1 MGFRIGPWTE
11 PRPGG
16 DRMVAAL
23 YAAAFLLLVVS
34 VLASGTPAD
43 GLPVLALGLVYVV
56 IATVGFAWV
65 ERGNAP
71 GRVVAYFAIQFLLGV
86 AVFLL
91 AHSFQGQTAGM
102 FLLLLLIGR
111 SVQVLPPPW
120 APVVYLPVGAVLMGH
135 GLLMDPTVAWGL
147 AARDAA
153 SMLVAT
159 VITVVVSR
167 IAANERRARSDL
179 AAANERLQT
188 YAAQAEAL
196 ATTQERNRLAR
207 EIHDTL
213 AQGFTGIALQLEAV
227 DSALA
232 GGRLDVA
239 AQRLGQ
245 AQSLAREGLAEARRS
260 VQALRPRALEQQ
272 SLPEAL
278 PDAVRGLTAG
288 SALVVRVET
297 PDDAPA
303 LAPDIES
310 DLLRIA
316 QEAVTNVVKHAD
328 ASTLAVR
335 LGWDGEC
342 LELRVRDDGRGLTTA
357 TSDAAEPSGF
367 GLTAMRERIERHGG
381 TLRVSSIPG
390 AGSEVVAAINGPLA
404 ARG

>member
-1 MGFRIGPWTE
+1 
-11 PRPGG
+11 
-16 DRMVAAL
+16 MVAAL

-34 VLASGTPAD
+34 ALASGTPAD
-43 GLPVLALGLVYVV
+43 GLPVLALGLVYVLL
-56 IATVGFAWV
+56 ATVGFTWV

-91 AHSFQGQTAGM
+91 AHTFQGQTAGM
-102 FLLLLLIGR
+102 FLLLLLVGR

-120 APVVYLPVGAVLMGH
+120 ALVVCLPVGAVLMGH
-135 GLLMDPTVAWGL
+135 GLLMDPTVAWGH
-147 AARDAA
+147 AARDATG
-153 SMLVAT
+153 MLVAT
-159 VITVVVSR
+159 VITYAVSR
-167 IAANERRARSDL
+167 IAANERRARSEL

-213 AQGFTGIALQLEAV
+213 AQGFTGLALQLEAI

-232 GGRLDVA
+232 GGQPDVA

-245 AQSLAREGLAEARRS
+245 AKSLAREGLAEARRS

-278 PDAVRGLTAG
+278 PNAVRDLTVG
-288 SALVVRVET
+288 SALAVRVET
-297 PDDAPA
+297 PDDAPV
-303 LAPDIES
+303 LAPEIEA

-328 ASTLAVR
+328 ASNLAVR
-335 LGWDGEC
+335 LGWDGEYM
-342 LELRVRDDGRGLTTA
+342 ELRVRDDGHGLGAA
-357 TSDAAEPSGF
+357 TSDAAELSGF
-367 GLTAMRERIERHGG
+367 GMTGMRERVERHGG
-381 TLRVSSIPG
+381 TLRVSSLPG
-390 AGSEVVAAINGPLA
+390 AGSEVVAAIRNPLPT
-404 ARG
+404 RG